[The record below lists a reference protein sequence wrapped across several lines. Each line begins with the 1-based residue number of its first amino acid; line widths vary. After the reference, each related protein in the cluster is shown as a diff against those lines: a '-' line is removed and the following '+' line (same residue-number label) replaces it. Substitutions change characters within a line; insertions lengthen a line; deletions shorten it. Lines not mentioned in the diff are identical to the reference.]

1 MKNIL
6 SAIERTLSQIL
17 DPAFLKVFILG
28 ILTTVVAMIATWFLA
43 SYLKDQIILTQ
54 FDWAWMNSV
63 FQWVLDVDW
72 IFNIIFFFLMGIFFP
87 PIATIFMSLY
97 LDDIVDAVEDKY
109 YPDRK
114 AGKRLGVGHLAY
126 LAVRL
131 ALMIVVL
138 NIVVIPL
145 YIIFFLVPFVPLII
159 FYTLNSYLLGWGYY
173 EMVAVRHLGIREAG
187 LHRKSIRGQ
196 VLGGGFIITL
206 LYTLPMVNLTAPIL
220 GAAMLAHL
228 FHLSRESSQDS
239 SQSSSQPFQSLE
251 GDM

>member
-6 SAIERTLSQIL
+6 SAVERTLSQIFE
-17 DPAFLKVFILG
+17 PAFLKVFIWG

-43 SYLKDQIILTQ
+43 DNLKDQIILTQ
-54 FDWAWMNSV
+54 FDWQWVNSF
-63 FQWVLDVDW
+63 FQWLLDVDW

-109 YPDRK
+109 YPEHK
-114 AGKRLGVGHLAY
+114 AGKRLGVWHLAY

-138 NIVVIPL
+138 NIVVVPL
-145 YIIFFLVPFVPLII
+145 YLIFFWVPFVPLII

-173 EMVAVRHLGIREAG
+173 EMVAVRHLGIKEAG
-187 LHRKSIRGQ
+187 IHRKSIRGQ

-206 LYTLPMVNLTAPIL
+206 LYTFPVINLTAPIL

-228 FHLSRESSQDS
+228 FHLSLAPREVES
-239 SQSSSQPFQSLE
+239 
-251 GDM
+251 